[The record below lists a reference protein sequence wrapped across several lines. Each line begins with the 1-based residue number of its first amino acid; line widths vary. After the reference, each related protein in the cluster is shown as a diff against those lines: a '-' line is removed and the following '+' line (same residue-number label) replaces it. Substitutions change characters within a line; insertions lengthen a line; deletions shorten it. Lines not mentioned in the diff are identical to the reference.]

1 MTTLP
6 FELKERDITR
16 QVCDFLR
23 VHRWRLIRMNVSKV
37 QFNDAGW
44 TQFGETGM
52 PDYLALYYLPDSL
65 AVAMW
70 LEFKQR
76 KGKLA
81 RHQELWHARER
92 KDGASVYTVR
102 DYESFRTFYAATF
115 DRPDS
120 PVKGQRELMVSS
132 KSV

>member
-1 MTTLP
+1 MSALP
-6 FELKERDITR
+6 FDLKERDITK

-23 VHRWRLIRMNVSKV
+23 AHRWRLIRMNVSKV

-44 TQFGETGM
+44 MQFGESGM
-52 PDYLALYYLPDSL
+52 ADYLALYYLPDSL

-70 LEFKQR
+70 LEFKQA

-92 KDGASVYTVR
+92 KDGASVYVVR
-102 DYESFRTFYAATF
+102 DYDSFRKFYDAAF
-115 DRPDS
+115 DRPGS
-120 PVKGQRELMVSS
+120 PVKGQRELITSQ
-132 KSV
+132 